1 MKQNLLP
8 GLASFLFLA
17 MLQSCVTPFSE
28 LQSARLV
35 GKNNV
40 EITPAYTTTSSTS
53 DGETEGV
60 QNHVGL
66 HAAFGLSS
74 NVDLR
79 CRYEYIWLKE
89 DDFGNGVNVIGLGP
103 KVSLL
108 ENKIALSLPI
118 GAAFGKDVEDQ
129 WEFQPS
135 ILFTWP
141 AIEDKLD
148 ITFAPKYIATFCE
161 DCTDFAA
168 FNLGLAISSD
178 LSSWAIRPEYGLL
191 YDFGESGH
199 AAQFSIGLSKTFGKK

>member
-1 MKQNLLP
+1 
-8 GLASFLFLA
+8 
-17 MLQSCVTPFSE
+17 MLVPMVRLIALSVRLRTPM
-28 LQSARLV
+28 
-35 GKNNV
+35 
-40 EITPAYTTTSSTS
+40 T
-53 DGETEGV
+53 
-60 QNHVGL
+60 
-66 HAAFGLSS
+66 GLSS
-74 NVDLR
+74 VAKTLVRMGSMTQPFKVSRGPEGYWRRQNLG
-79 CRYEYIWLKE
+79 WLKE